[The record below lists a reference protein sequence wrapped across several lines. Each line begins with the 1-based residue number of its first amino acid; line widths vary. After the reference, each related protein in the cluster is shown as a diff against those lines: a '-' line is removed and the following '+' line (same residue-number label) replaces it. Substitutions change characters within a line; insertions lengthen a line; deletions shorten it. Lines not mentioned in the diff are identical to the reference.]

1 MCKLHDQFYNEHT
14 DTKSINISDVALDD
28 RADDIA
34 GNSIYDEQQRKDA
47 NFIAGIIRNRARFG
61 LGLHGSKQKK
71 T

>member
-1 MCKLHDQFYNEHT
+1 MCKLQDQFDNEHT

-47 NFIAGIIRNRARFG
+47 NFIAGIMRNKARFG
-61 LGLHGSKQKK
+61 LGLRSSKQKK